1 MKFVF
6 AIALTCAI
14 ATTTVNSAE
23 CTKADNPLSFPIC
36 EEVKKEACK
45 NLAMICNGSIRPRPA
60 DVTFEDCMDE
70 VVKGANQAMDT
81 DYPYAMAQIT
91 TDCECPVITCGA
103 KSKSTFDVE
112 KLEKTV
118 KKTTV
123 ILAECTKADNP
134 ISFDTCEHMYGILW
148 AQNGFRTEKP
158 VYCAQFAK
166 MCYDNREYEFRG
178 MTFEGCMDEVF
189 QNAKLRI
196 QATPMISALT
206 DCECPVRT
214 CESIQTII
222 DVKNQVT
229 DVIQSIVD
237 PLFDWANRV
246 GIQSIGEG
254 SGGKQRVVRRR
265 RQRRSN

>member
-6 AIALTCAI
+6 AIIALTCAI

-23 CTKADNPLSFPIC
+23 CTRADNPLSFPIC
-36 EEVKKEACK
+36 KEVKKEACK
-45 NLAMICNGSIRPRPA
+45 NLVMLCNGSFRPRPA

-70 VVKGANQAMDT
+70 AVKGANQAM
-81 DYPYAMAQIT
+81 AQIRPN
-91 TDCECPVITCGA
+91 CECPVITCGA

-112 KLEKTV
+112 KSEKTV
-118 KKTTV
+118 ENPTV

-134 ISFDTCEHMYGILW
+134 LSFDACEHMYGILW
-148 AQNGFRTEKP
+148 AQNGLRTEKP

-214 CESIQTII
+214 CESIQTIV

-237 PLFDWANRV
+237 PLVDWANRV

-254 SGGKQRVVRRR
+254 SGGKQRVVRRQ